1 MKVGLSNPICH
12 ITGNGSLLNAFSII
26 LGKCVPLLQK
36 LKQEVVQS
44 SDLDRVNNG
53 EVVVGQT
60 LLLRMVGPYPVYMSL
75 AHAPM

>member
-36 LKQEVVQS
+36 LKQS
-44 SDLDRVNNG
+44 SVLDRVSNG